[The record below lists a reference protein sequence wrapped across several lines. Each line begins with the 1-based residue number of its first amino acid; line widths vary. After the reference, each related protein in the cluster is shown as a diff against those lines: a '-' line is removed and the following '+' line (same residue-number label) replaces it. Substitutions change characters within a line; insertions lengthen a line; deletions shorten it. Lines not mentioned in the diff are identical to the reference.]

1 MTSAMSVNGISLDG
15 DVVDG
20 IVAAQ
25 GNTVEF
31 ELRVVGPHRVGT
43 TTARA
48 FLNVKPRTI
57 CLQLKLP
64 GEPILYTSL
73 PLDDC
78 TITEEKD

>member
-1 MTSAMSVNGISLDG
+1 MTSVMSVNGISLDG
-15 DVVDG
+15 DVVDE

-31 ELRVVGPHRVGT
+31 ELRVVGPQRVG
-43 TTARA
+43 TARA

-57 CLQLKLP
+57 CLQLKLS

-73 PLDDC
+73 PLDDR